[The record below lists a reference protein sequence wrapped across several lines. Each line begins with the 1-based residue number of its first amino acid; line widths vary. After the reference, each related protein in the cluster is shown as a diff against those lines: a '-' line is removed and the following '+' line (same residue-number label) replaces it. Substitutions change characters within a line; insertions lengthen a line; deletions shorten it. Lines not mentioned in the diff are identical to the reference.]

1 MTKKRKTGLAISAV
15 ACMAVLLCAA
25 GACNGIKKEEK
36 DVQRVIVTSIASTSQ
51 TTEPVSATSPPIMAA
66 PVTTTAETTA
76 YITTVPQTTT
86 CSTAEQG
93 LDETPTPTT
102 TTEQTV
108 ITDTTVQP
116 TTTAAPVTTTAP
128 TYAQPYNGQTSGDYI
143 YCIGFGWVFNE
154 GGGGYGET
162 NYDMYCNGNKI
173 GYFG

>member
-1 MTKKRKTGLAISAV
+1 MTKRKTSLAIGLTAACVAV
-15 ACMAVLLCAA
+15 LCAA

-51 TTEPVSATSPPIMAA
+51 TTEPVSTTSPPTTAA

-86 CSTAEQG
+86 CSATEQG
-93 LDETPTPTT
+93 LGEMPLPTT
-102 TTEQTV
+102 TTEQATAA
-108 ITDTTVQP
+108 DTTVQP
-116 TTTAAPVTTTAP
+116 TMTSTAATATTPAP
-128 TYAQPYNGQTSGDYI
+128 TELYHAQTSGDYI
-143 YCIGFGWVFNE
+143 YVNGFGWVYNE

-162 NYDMYCNGNKI
+162 NHEMYCNGNKI